1 MATGTRMGAELILA
15 QKVLLL
21 LPEYGAFMLNGQ
33 VLNKCRYHCENK
45 GRASP
50 DGGVKMSK
58 K

>member
-1 MATGTRMGAELILA
+1 MILA

-33 VLNKCRYHCENK
+33 VLNECRYHCENK

-50 DGGVKMSK
+50 DGRVKMSK